1 MYRYAK
7 FTTINDSADIVV
19 RKDAVDAV
27 YSNGEDKTHS
37 IICLTGGKTY
47 EVQESVAEVMSKLRG
62 RWYEQPAENLKLD
75 DITLCLLHK
84 KGIDTLWQLITTTV
98 LELKGYPLTEEKVK
112 EIIGKCNDYY
122 VEYKKMLQMPAE
134 TKTES

>member
-7 FTTINDSADIVV
+7 FTTMNDSADIVV

-75 DITLCLLHK
+75 DITLCLVFYTRKVLIHSGSLLRQLYWSSKDTCLLK
-84 KGIDTLWQLITTTV
+84 KR
-98 LELKGYPLTEEKVK
+98 
-112 EIIGKCNDYY
+112 
-122 VEYKKMLQMPAE
+122 
-134 TKTES
+134 